1 MELSD
6 AHLRYLA
13 AIYEL
18 SRSTLD
24 VGAAGVARAMNVSKP
39 SVSRML
45 GVLMEKGLLVKERY
59 GKIYLTDR
67 GVLLA
72 RAFVKKAD
80 DVRARLPALGL
91 DLSVE
96 EQEEA
101 ACYLAA
107 LLLHRDA
114 DHQAPPQAAGE

>member
-91 DLSVE
+91 DLSEE

-114 DHQAPPQAAGE
+114 GHQAPPKAAGE